1 MNPTIGRRDAHRF
14 PRSARVNQ
22 TVTRPPHSRH
32 VRQRGNGPC
41 TSGRRGASGHA
52 REAPVMPPER
62 QRGQD
67 EAAREGRAAASGAK
81 PGGAKP
87 GGARDAPAA
96 RGTARQRAHRRTRR
110 VRARDPGQRKSSA
123 FSQGRGQSARRAWRP
138 RPADQPRPAS
148 QVRGRRS
155 VSPPPES
162 EKRRRT
168 QSWRKGRRMRGEL
181 RRRGLGLFWPISLR
195 FTLDDGCLAPEMA
208 NFAMIYAKS
217 RALAA

>member
-32 VRQRGNGPC
+32 VRQRGNGPR
-41 TSGRRGASGHA
+41 TSGHRGGQAATRGRRPSC
-52 REAPVMPPER
+52 PPER

-67 EAAREGRAAASGAK
+67 EVAREGRAAAS
-81 PGGAKP
+81 GAKP

-110 VRARDPGQRKSSA
+110 VRARAPGQRA

-155 VSPPPES
+155 VSPPQS
-162 EKRRRT
+162 RRRDAERNRGGKAGGCAESSAVEGLAFSG
-168 QSWRKGRRMRGEL
+168 QFRCVLRSMAGAWHRK
-181 RRRGLGLFWPISLR
+181 WPIS
-195 FTLDDGCLAPEMA
+195 P
-208 NFAMIYAKS
+208 
-217 RALAA
+217 

>member
-1 MNPTIGRRDAHRF
+1 MNPTIGRWDAHRL

-32 VRQRGNGPC
+32 VRQRGNGPR

-67 EAAREGRAAASGAK
+67 EAASGAE
-81 PGGAKP
+81 P

-96 RGTARQRAHRRTRR
+96 SGTARQRAHRRTRR
-110 VRARDPGQRKSSA
+110 VCARDPGQRA
-123 FSQGRGQSARRAWRP
+123 FSQGRGQSARRAWRQ
-138 RPADQPRPAS
+138 RPADQPRPAP

-155 VSPPPES
+155 VSPPPSQRRDVERNRGGKAGGCAES
-162 EKRRRT
+162 SVVEGLAFSGQFRCALRSMT
-168 QSWRKGRRMRGEL
+168 GAWHRK
-181 RRRGLGLFWPISLR
+181 WPISPWFTRNHGLWLR
-195 FTLDDGCLAPEMA
+195 KP
-208 NFAMIYAKS
+208 
-217 RALAA
+217 